1 MFLKQSSHVGFTSHK
16 SSIFQ
21 LQFGKEIREKKHGE
35 WETRRGVAA
44 AEPRE
49 AESDSFDGPAGRGVY
64 GDVDGSEECLGRKIS
79 MAMIN

>member
-21 LQFGKEIREKKHGE
+21 LQFGKEIREKKQGE
-35 WETRRGVAA
+35 WETRGVAA

-49 AESDSFDGPAGRGVY
+49 AESDNWKGVY